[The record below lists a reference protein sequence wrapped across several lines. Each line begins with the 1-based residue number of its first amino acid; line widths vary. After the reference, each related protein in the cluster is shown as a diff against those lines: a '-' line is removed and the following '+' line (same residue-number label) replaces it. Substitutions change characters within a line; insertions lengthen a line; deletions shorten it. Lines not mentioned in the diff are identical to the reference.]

1 MSKVCQVTGKGP
13 MVGNKV
19 SHSNR
24 KSKRRLMPNLQS
36 RRFFV
41 PSENRWV
48 KLKLSTSAI
57 RDIDKR
63 GIDVVLREMRA
74 NGTKI

>member
-48 KLKLSTSAI
+48 KLRLSTRAI

-63 GIDVVLREMRA
+63 GIDTVLREMRA
-74 NGTKI
+74 NGAKV

>member
-48 KLKLSTSAI
+48 KLRLSTRAI

-63 GIDVVLREMRA
+63 GIDTVLREMRA
-74 NGTKI
+74 KGAKV

>member
-24 KSKRRLMPNLQS
+24 KTKKRNLPNLQD
-36 RRFFV
+36 RRFWI
-41 PSENRWV
+41 PSEGRWA
-48 KLKLSTSAI
+48 KLRVTTKAI
-57 RDIDKR
+57 REIDKR
-63 GIDVVLREMRA
+63 GIEAVVAELRA
-74 NGTKI
+74 SGVKV

>member
-1 MSKVCQVTGKGP
+1 MAKVCQVTGKGP

-36 RRFFV
+36 RRFFI

-48 KLKLSTSAI
+48 RLRVSTSAI

-63 GIDVVLREMRA
+63 GIEVVLREMRA
-74 NGTKI
+74 SGAKV